1 MNIEEA
7 NKIALEILRNYFER
21 EVTED
26 DLLMPLDHLGA
37 DSIEMLSIAYQIEKK
52 FDVKIEIENF
62 LAQETLQDSILT
74 VVAELKQ

>member
-1 MNIEEA
+1 MKIEKA

-74 VVAELKQ
+74 VVAELK